1 MQNQIVSVNGT
12 DVASDHAKYFDEPDA
27 LWSPRDSK
35 LQKRVD
41 RLQRKKKMRDKFAYA
56 NTANRDDGGADLSI
70 PINNDVFYS
79 RSSRNTRLDSSWADS
94 VRQLRVGTSVQ
105 HALAQVLDA
114 DYKEHAPHAHLFRTQ
129 LAFEAVRM
137 TRDTRVARI
146 YFSTVTD
153 TPDMRKLVF
162 KALVEAMPAIRMLLV
177 RRVSFKYA
185 PQLIVMR
192 DEYNREQR
200 LTELAMERI
209 YAEQRQQQ
217 NETAAAAAAVGVESH
232 ERS

>member
-114 DYKEHAPHAHLFRTQ
+114 DYKEHAPHAQLFRTQ

-177 RRVSFKYA
+177 RRVNFKYA

-217 NETAAAAAAVGVESH
+217 KENAATASVESH